1 MKEFEE
7 ILNLSEERA
16 ENECIIN
23 IVETFM
29 SLNPQIGFE
38 ESLKLVLAV
47 FDSMR
52 EYPKDLFSLFSM
64 FKTKQGLLGKH
75 KK

>member
-16 ENECIIN
+16 ENECIFN

-38 ESLKLVLAV
+38 DSLKLVLVV
-47 FDSMR
+47 FDSLR
-52 EYPKDLFSLFSM
+52 EYPKEMLGIYSM